1 MVEKQKVTKSVYFV
15 EETQNIEG
23 AYVEVNT
30 LFVADNQEQATE
42 VYEKLVKEQPKKSFG
57 LLLNEYI
64 INADGG
70 FFHNLL
76 QSWKNLPAEFYRKM
90 QILTYRP
97 IAEYQN

>member
-1 MVEKQKVTKSVYFV
+1 MVEKEKVTKSVYFV

-42 VYEKLVKEQPKKSFG
+42 FYEKLVKEQPKKSFG

-90 QILTYRP
+90 QVLTYRT

>member
-1 MVEKQKVTKSVYFV
+1 MMEGQKITKSVYFV

-30 LFVADNQEQATE
+30 LFVADNPEQATE
-42 VYEKLVKEQPKKSFG
+42 FYEKLVKEKPKKSFG

-64 INADGG
+64 INAEGG

-76 QSWKNLPAEFYRKM
+76 ESWKNLPADFYRKM

>member
-70 FFHNLL
+70 FFITFC
-76 QSWKNLPAEFYRKM
+76 SPGK
-90 QILTYRP
+90 I
-97 IAEYQN
+97 YQQNSIEKCRS

>member
-1 MVEKQKVTKSVYFV
+1 MKKQKVTKSVYFV

-30 LFVADNQEQATE
+30 LFVADNQEQATAF
-42 VYEKLVKEQPKKSFG
+42 YEKLVKEQPKKSFG

-70 FFHNLL
+70 FFRNLL
-76 QSWKNLPAEFYRKM
+76 QSWKNLPSEFYRKM
-90 QILTYRP
+90 QILTYRS

>member
-1 MVEKQKVTKSVYFV
+1 MKEQKVTKSVYFV

-30 LFVADNQEQATE
+30 LFVADNQEQATKF
-42 VYEKLVKEQPKKSFG
+42 YEERVKETQKKSFG
-57 LLLNEYI
+57 LLLNEYT

-70 FFHNLL
+70 FFRNLF

-90 QILTYRP
+90 QVLTYRP
-97 IAEYQN
+97 IAEIQN

>member
-1 MVEKQKVTKSVYFV
+1 MEKQTVTKSVYFV

-30 LFVADNQEQATE
+30 LFVAEDQKQATK
-42 VYEKLVKEQPKKSFG
+42 VYEELVKEQPKKSFG

-64 INADGG
+64 INAEGG
-70 FFHNLL
+70 FFQNLL
-76 QSWKNLPAEFYRKM
+76 ASWKNLPAEFYRKM

-97 IAEYQN
+97 LAEYQN

>member
-1 MVEKQKVTKSVYFV
+1 MEKQKYTKTVYFV
-15 EETQNIEG
+15 EETHNIEG

-30 LFVADNQEQATE
+30 LFVADDQEKATE
-42 VYEKLVKEQPKKSFG
+42 VYEQLIKEQPKKSFG

-97 IAEYQN
+97 LAEYQN

>member
-42 VYEKLVKEQPKKSFG
+42 VYEKLVKE
-57 LLLNEYI
+57 
-64 INADGG
+64 
-70 FFHNLL
+70 
-76 QSWKNLPAEFYRKM
+76 
-90 QILTYRP
+90 
-97 IAEYQN
+97 

>member
-1 MVEKQKVTKSVYFV
+1 MTKSVYFV

-30 LFVADNQEQATE
+30 LFVADNQAQATE
-42 VYEKLVKEQPKKSFG
+42 VYEQLLKKQPKKSFG

-76 QSWKNLPAEFYRKM
+76 DSWKHLPADFYRKM

>member
-1 MVEKQKVTKSVYFV
+1 MMEEQKVTKSVYFV

-30 LFVADNQEQATE
+30 LFVADNQKQATE
-42 VYEKLVKEQPKKSFG
+42 VYEKLVKEQPRKSFG
-57 LLLNEYI
+57 LLLNEYT
-64 INADGG
+64 INAEGG
-70 FFHNLL
+70 FFHNLFK
-76 QSWKNLPAEFYRKM
+76 SWKNLPAEFYRKI

>member
-1 MVEKQKVTKSVYFV
+1 MEEQKITKSVYFV

-30 LFVADNQEQATE
+30 LFVADDQAEATE
-42 VYEKLVKEQPKKSFG
+42 VYEKLIKEQPKKSFG
-57 LLLNEYI
+57 LLLNEYK
-64 INADGG
+64 INAEDR
-70 FFHNLL
+70 FFHKLFE
-76 QSWKNLPAEFYRKM
+76 SWKHLPAEFYRKM